1 MLIFHVSER
10 TGEFSF
16 QCVVGI
22 GFIIFGNAL
31 VVYVQLYFCGTSCQV
46 SPSVLMKSFGV
57 FACEVLDADLP

>member
-16 QCVVGI
+16 QCVGGI
-22 GFIIFGNAL
+22 SFIIWKRFGCVRVTIL
-31 VVYVQLYFCGTSCQV
+31 LWDQV

-57 FACEVLDADLP
+57 SACEVLDADLP